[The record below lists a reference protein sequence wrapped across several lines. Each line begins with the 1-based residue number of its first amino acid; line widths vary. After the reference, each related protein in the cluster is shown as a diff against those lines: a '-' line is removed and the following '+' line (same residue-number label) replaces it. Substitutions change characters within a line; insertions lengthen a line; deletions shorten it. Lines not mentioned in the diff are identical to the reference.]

1 MSHGLR
7 ATTSDKQECHQGFLG
22 RLGRKE
28 GRREGGK
35 EGKKKGREGKK
46 ERGRAEGRKE
56 REEGREEARED
67 TCNRQLPQARHCAKG
82 FARVLS
88 LNHEDSPLRLVLFL
102 F

>member
-35 EGKKKGREGKK
+35 EGKKE
-46 ERGRAEGRKE
+46 ER
-56 REEGREEARED
+56 
-67 TCNRQLPQARHCAKG
+67 
-82 FARVLS
+82 
-88 LNHEDSPLRLVLFL
+88 LRPKT
-102 F
+102 

>member
-35 EGKKKGREGKK
+35 EGKKKG
-46 ERGRAEGRKE
+46 GREGRKE
-56 REEGREEARED
+56 GGQKEGRRG
-67 TCNRQLPQARHCAKG
+67 RKG
-82 FARVLS
+82 GRKPGRTHAIGSYHRPGTVPRALHVS
-88 LNHEDSPLRLVLFL
+88 SP
-102 F
+102 